1 MLMSLKKES
10 YFGKDAMWHTDHIQ
24 EISDFHHQGKCRM
37 IIGILTIFDA
47 YQRSIEAA
55 KYQRA
60 IAGRNNKMQRK
71 RGKLADR
78 TRLLTPET

>member
-1 MLMSLKKES
+1 
-10 YFGKDAMWHTDHIQ
+10 
-24 EISDFHHQGKCRM
+24 M